1 MNNHF
6 DFCIVGGGMVGL
18 SIANQIIERK
28 IASKIIIIDKE
39 KELGLHSSGLN
50 SGVLHAGLY
59 YEPNS
64 LKAKVC
70 VEGAKRLK
78 KWIKERNLPINECG
92 KVIVPQEPFL
102 DKQLDLLYQ
111 RGIDNGANVEIWNE
125 KELKR
130 KCPLVRT
137 SSGRALWSP
146 NTSVVK
152 SKLVLKRLEK
162 ELREKKVIF
171 KFNENFWNVDPYKK
185 QLFLKNGDIINYSHL
200 INCAGLRS
208 DKVAQ
213 KFGLAKDYTLIP
225 FKGIYWKIINNFK
238 FDLNTNIYPVPDLN
252 VPFLGVH
259 FTPTADENPT
269 INVGPTATFAL
280 GRENYSTFDNLEVFD
295 SSVNLFL
302 LAKQY
307 IFNKGGFRKYV
318 HEQSMLFLKPIMIN
332 SAKKI
337 IPSIKASDLIIST
350 KVGIRPQLFNKRTQ
364 KLENDF
370 LSVKGHSSTHILNA
384 ISPAFTASFALADL
398 IIDQNKDNF

>member
-1 MNNHF
+1 MNNQY

-18 SIANQIIERK
+18 SIANQLIERK
-28 IASKIIIIDKE
+28 ISSKILIVDKE

-59 YEPNS
+59 YEPNT

-70 VEGAKRLK
+70 VEGARKLKR
-78 KWIKERNLPINECG
+78 WIKERHLPINDCG

-111 RGIDNGANVEIWNE
+111 RGIDNGAKVELWDE
-125 KELKR
+125 KELKQ
-130 KCPLVRT
+130 KFPIVRT

-162 ELREKKVIF
+162 ELREQKVIF
-171 KFNENFWNVDPYKK
+171 RFNEKLWRVDPSKK
-185 QLFLKNGDIINYSHL
+185 ELIFTNGDKVNYSHF

-208 DKVAQ
+208 DEVAQ
-213 KFGLAKDYTLIP
+213 KFGLAKNYTLIP
-225 FKGIYWKIINNFK
+225 FKGIYWEIINKFK

-252 VPFLGVH
+252 IPFLGVH
-259 FTPTADENPT
+259 FTPTADKTPT

-280 GRENYSTFDNLEVFD
+280 GRENYSSLENIELFN
-295 SSVNLFL
+295 SSINLFL

-307 IFNKGGFRKYV
+307 IFDIEGFRKYV
-318 HEQSMLFLKPIMIN
+318 HEQSMLFIKPLMIN
-332 SAKKI
+332 SAKKL
-337 IPSIKASDLIIST
+337 IPSIDSRDLKIST
-350 KVGIRPQLFNKRTQ
+350 KVGIRPQLFNKNTQ

-370 LSVKGHSSTHILNA
+370 LTVRGQNSTHVLNA

-398 IIDQNKDNF
+398 IIDQNKDYF